1 MIEEKKILTKIDEMN
16 GYLEEL
22 EKIKPVSI
30 EEYKDNTE
38 KKRACERLL
47 QISIETVIDICNILA
62 SSQKIGLPEDEDALL
77 DKLQKKNILSI
88 SLTKK
93 LRSMK
98 GFRNILVHKYGEVDD
113 EISYENLEKLSDFD
127 LFKEEVIFF
136 LKK

>member
-47 QISIETVIDICNILA
+47 QISI
-62 SSQKIGLPEDEDALL
+62 
-77 DKLQKKNILSI
+77 
-88 SLTKK
+88 
-93 LRSMK
+93 
-98 GFRNILVHKYGEVDD
+98 
-113 EISYENLEKLSDFD
+113 
-127 LFKEEVIFF
+127 
-136 LKK
+136 